1 MSRMKEFAEN
11 VSVAL
16 GLGGEITDQV
26 TEVGQDLLDLAK
38 KAGFQI
44 DFEENNF
51 RIILQGG
58 RNFSTEEL
66 AKLLEQAILENEEYF
81 VKEDKA
87 DLEYVRTCIADG
99 HGRDAFH
106 YANKLDTAVRD
117 MIPQKVWM
125 YLCSFG

>member
-1 MSRMKEFAEN
+1 MSHIKRFAEN
-11 VSVAL
+11 VSVVL
-16 GLGGEITDQV
+16 GGDGEITE
-26 TEVGQDLLDLAK
+26 EVQEIGQELLDLAK
-38 KAGFQI
+38 KAGLQI
-44 DFEENNF
+44 EFEERNH

-58 RNFSTEEL
+58 RNFKVEEL
-66 AKLLEQAILENEEYF
+66 VKLMDKAILDNDEYF
-81 VKEDKA
+81 VGEDKV

-117 MIPQKVWM
+117 MIPQKVWI